1 MKSLTI
7 LKTLVAAVNMSML
20 LGSCVVHR
28 EHHGPPPPKKHK
40 KHKKPKPPRHPHYH
54 GAIDTEQDGGTYFA
68 FVYQQTRDEGQ
79 VDEKRGTS

>member
-7 LKTLVAAVNMSML
+7 LKTLVAAVSMSML

-40 KHKKPKPPRHPHYH
+40 KHKKPKPPKKGSLFLCTIVSSYPSFMPASR
-54 GAIDTEQDGGTYFA
+54 
-68 FVYQQTRDEGQ
+68 
-79 VDEKRGTS
+79 